1 MREPELLKKIIATW
15 NGIATATTLLPG
27 GMHEHTAEADN
38 VPAGAT
44 KWATVRATEESIA
57 RMTNGGPI
65 RSHLVVV
72 DVYADDGVTAN
83 ATLLHTLGT
92 IPSLA
97 LASKSLDNGGYL
109 IDLFPATAPAGGQTD
124 QTRRMRNVTKLS
136 IAWRV
141 QSRWD
146 Y

>member
-1 MREPELLKKIIATW
+1 MREPEILKKILATW
-15 NGIATATTLLPG
+15 NGIATAATVLPG
-27 GMHEHTAEADN
+27 GMHEFTAETDN
-38 VPAGAT
+38 VRADAS
-44 KWATVRATEESIA
+44 KWATVRVTEESLA

-72 DVYADDGVTAN
+72 DVYADDGVTN
-83 ATLLHTLGT
+83 QATLLHTLGT
-92 IPSLA
+92 IPGLVQS
-97 LASKSLDNGGYL
+97 SKSLDNGGYV
-109 IDLFPATAPAGGQTD
+109 IDLFPATAPQGGQTSD
-124 QTRRMRNVTKLS
+124 TRRMKTVTKLS